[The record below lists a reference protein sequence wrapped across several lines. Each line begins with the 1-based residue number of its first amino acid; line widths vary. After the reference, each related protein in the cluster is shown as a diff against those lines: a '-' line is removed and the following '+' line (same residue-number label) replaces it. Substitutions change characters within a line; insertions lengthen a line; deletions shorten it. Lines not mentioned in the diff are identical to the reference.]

1 MADFEN
7 RETNFNKSLG
17 GTIAGFASAIVAA
30 DSAAK
35 DAQVDRISTLLG
47 KPNVQFST
55 STSLIG
61 SDQKLSTV
69 MDVPRIAVTRV
80 NPVEI
85 ERATLKMSMS
95 VSAHQE
101 TSSSS
106 SKKGKTSGSM
116 KAGWGPISFGV
127 SFSAEVS
134 VQSSQKRSSDYR
146 STTDAE
152 MVMVQGAAP
161 EALQSIMDTM
171 NETVRVGLELNKGLM
186 QQQAQALAEESGAT
200 PTEEPADGDGEGDN

>member
-35 DAQVDRISTLLG
+35 DAQVDRISTLLD

-61 SDQKLSTV
+61 SDQKLATV
-69 MDVPRIAVTRV
+69 MDVPRIAVTRI

-85 ERATLKMSMS
+85 EKATLKMSMS

-106 SKKGKTSGSM
+106 SKKAKTSGSL
-116 KAGWGPISFGV
+116 KVGWGPVSFGV

-134 VQSSQKRSSDYR
+134 VQSSSKRSSDYR
-146 STTDAE
+146 ATTDAE
-152 MVMVQGAAP
+152 MTMVQGAPP

-186 QQQAQALAEESGAT
+186 QHQAQALADESGVT
-200 PTEEPADGDGEGDN
+200 PAPDDDEGGEGEE

>member
-35 DAQVDRISTLLG
+35 DAQVDRISTLLD

-69 MDVPRIAVTRV
+69 MDVPRIAVTRI

-85 ERATLKMSMS
+85 EKATLKMSMS

-106 SKKGKTSGSM
+106 SKKAKTSGSL
-116 KAGWGPISFGV
+116 KVGWGPVSFGV

-134 VQSSQKRSSDYR
+134 VQSSSKRSSDYR
-146 STTDAE
+146 ATTDAE
-152 MVMVQGAAP
+152 MTMVQGCLLYTSDAADD
-161 EALQSIMDTM
+161 L
-171 NETVRVGLELNKGLM
+171 L
-186 QQQAQALAEESGAT
+186 
-200 PTEEPADGDGEGDN
+200 

>member
-35 DAQVDRISTLLG
+35 DAQVDRISTLLD

-61 SDQKLSTV
+61 SAQTLSTV
-69 MDVPRIAVTRV
+69 MAVPRIAVTRI

-85 ERATLKMSMS
+85 EKATLKMSMS

-106 SKKGKTSGSM
+106 SK
-116 KAGWGPISFGV
+116 
-127 SFSAEVS
+127 
-134 VQSSQKRSSDYR
+134 R
-146 STTDAE
+146 
-152 MVMVQGAAP
+152 
-161 EALQSIMDTM
+161 
-171 NETVRVGLELNKGLM
+171 
-186 QQQAQALAEESGAT
+186 
-200 PTEEPADGDGEGDN
+200 ADRRRR